1 MTMFFERRALFPPV
15 PAHPLQGRPTGN
27 VTRRRTTCFI
37 APLFWLRACPDFC
50 PGLQLDMAMGMFHST
65 RFCFFWPLP
74 QAAVDDSDLTSLLFS
89 VVQHSRPKCVHRRSV
104 LDVNV

>member
-50 PGLQLDMAMGMFHST
+50 SGLQLDMAMGM
-65 RFCFFWPLP
+65 CVFFSFGRCLRLLSSP
-74 QAAVDDSDLTSLLFS
+74 VDDSDLTSLLFS
-89 VVQHSRPKCVHRRSV
+89 VVQHSRPKCVHSRSV